1 MLRNNPE
8 IILEEL
14 ADCFG
19 TLDHE
24 NRKNMIDRICGAD
37 RIFVAGVGRTGYV
50 MRCFS
55 MRLMQAGYSVFWI
68 GDNNTPSAGEG
79 DLIILGSGSGETGV
93 LCNYMR
99 TAKRMGLNS
108 IVLTT
113 ADTST
118 LAKEADTAIVLKG
131 NSKFQKENDCGSV
144 QPMGALFEQELLIYL
159 DSLILDMME
168 LGLTSA
174 DRMKQKHANLE

>member
-1 MLRNNPE
+1 MLKNNPE

-24 NRKNMIDRICGAD
+24 NRKNMIDRICGAN

-68 GDNNTPSAGEG
+68 GDNNTPSAGER
-79 DLIILGSGSGETGV
+79 DLIILGSGSGETGT
-93 LCNYMR
+93 LCNYIR
-99 TAKRMGLNS
+99 TAKRIGMSS
-108 IVLTT
+108 IALTT

-118 LAKEADTAIVLKG
+118 LAREADAVIVLKG
-131 NSKFQKENDCGSV
+131 NSKFRKENDCGSV

>member
-1 MLRNNPE
+1 MLKDNSG
-8 IILEEL
+8 IILREL
-14 ADCFG
+14 MSCFERAD
-19 TLDHE
+19 LE
-24 NRKNMIDRICGAD
+24 SRESIIEMIRRAN

-68 GDNNTPSAGEG
+68 GDNNTPAAEEG
-79 DLIILGSGSGETGV
+79 DLIVLGSGSGETGT
-93 LCNYMR
+93 LCRYME
-99 TAKRMGLNS
+99 AAGKIRMSS

-113 ADTST
+113 AAEST
-118 LAKEADTAIVLKG
+118 LAKEADVVVVLRG
-131 NSKFQKENDCGSV
+131 NSKFQEEKTCGSV

-159 DSLILDMME
+159 DSLILDMIE

-174 DRMKQKHANLE
+174 DGMKQKHANLE